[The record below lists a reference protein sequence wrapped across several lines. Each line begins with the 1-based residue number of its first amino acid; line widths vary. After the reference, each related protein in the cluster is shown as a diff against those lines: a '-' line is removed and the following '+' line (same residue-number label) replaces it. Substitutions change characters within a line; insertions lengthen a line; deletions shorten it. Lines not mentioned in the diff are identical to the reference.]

1 MKYVPPLNG
10 DLEDP
15 DRPWVNADLGSG
27 TKGSYFNAPA
37 AEVTQREILNV
48 IAQAGLVPD
57 GEDLTQLYQAI
68 AALIAAGGEAE
79 FGTEEDIASAATTD
93 LGTATSKVLR
103 ITGTTTITSFGAAA
117 DVEAPIYLIR
127 FAGNLT
133 LTHNAASLIL
143 PGGVNIAAKAG
154 DTALVQ
160 YLGAGNWKVLQYTKA
175 DGKPVNQSF
184 RGDFPQVTITDTGY
198 TVLPADASKMFAL
211 EAATA
216 AVELKLAD
224 TAGIYNGFS
233 VLVRC
238 TDDTEGVTVVA
249 YDDSPLAELK
259 TGESVLYIYN
269 GTEWVD
275 FTYQSFSAPPPSFLR
290 QIWGLTLSNNGV
302 DADHDI
308 DIAAGQAHDDT
319 GAVTMTLAAAITKQI
334 DAVWAEGTDAGGL
347 DDGAV
352 ANNTFYHVFLIRNS
366 SSGVVDAL
374 FSTSFDTP
382 VMPAG
387 YDQKRRIGAVKT
399 DGSANIHGFIQ
410 IGDAFI
416 YRAPIT
422 DVSTLQPGGNGF
434 EVTRTISVPVGLR
447 VQALL
452 NLNAQGGKV
461 IYAYSPDQTIPAG
474 GISATTGIGQAGANG
489 SGSSGS
495 WGEAVVLTN
504 ASAQVITL
512 LGLSSASVNILVV
525 TRGWIDPRGQW

>member
-10 DLEDP
+10 DTED
-15 DRPWVNADLGSG
+15 DNRSWVNADPGAGQPGS
-27 TKGSYFNAPA
+27 TFDAKA
-37 AEVTQREILNV
+37 AEHPQREILNV
-48 IAQAGLVPD
+48 IEQAGLEPD
-57 GEDLTQLYQAI
+57 EEDLTQLYQAI
-68 AALIAAGGEAE
+68 AALIAAGSDAE
-79 FGTEEDIASAATTD
+79 FGAEEDIASAATTD

-103 ITGTTTITSFGAAA
+103 ITGTTTITAFGAAA

-175 DGKPVNQSF
+175 DGKAVNQSF
-184 RGDFPQVTITDTGY
+184 RGDYPQETITDAGY

-249 YDDSPLAELK
+249 YDDSPLAEMK
-259 TGESVLYIYN
+259 TGESILYIWN
-269 GTEWVD
+269 GAAWVD
-275 FTYQSFSAPPPSFLR
+275 FSYQSYSAPPPSFLR

-319 GAVTMTLAAAITKQI
+319 GAVSMTLAAAITKQI

-352 ANNTFYHVFLIRNS
+352 ANNTMYHVFLIRNS
-366 SSGVVDAL
+366 STGVVDAL
-374 FSTSFDTP
+374 FSTSFDAP

-399 DGSANIHGFIQ
+399 DASANILAFLQ
-410 IGDAFI
+410 TGDMFQYI
-416 YRAPIT
+416 TPIKDA
-422 DVSTLQPGGNGF
+422 DVSQTTTAANRTLSVPAGQKVEVFFDLIAQCSPGNTALVDDPDTTQAAAPGVNQYATFSNPDSSGGNLGM
-434 EVTRTISVPVGLR
+434 
-447 VQALL
+447 
-452 NLNAQGGKV
+452 AQGHLR
-461 IYAYSPDQTIPAG
+461 
-474 GISATTGIGQAGANG
+474 
-489 SGSSGS
+489 
-495 WGEAVVLTN
+495 VLTN
-504 ASAQVITL
+504 AAAQVRTDA
-512 LGLSSASVNILVV
+512 STTSAIKIW
-525 TRGWIDPRGQW
+525 TRGWIDPRGKY